1 MWSRRN
7 CGSKVSLQKPHD
19 CLFFCVSRSS
29 SHRFHSSVPRC
40 QIIQSL
46 SWQDIFDATQSL
58 FCPKYVFNRR
68 DGVLNKRNC
77 IACKSNM
84 LGAANQSSGRK
95 KGGESKLLFQLKC
108 FCKASNL
115 EEKKAIRDVLLIEKN
130 ESFAENSGFL
140 EFEEHTFSLRYR
152 KQAAGDF
159 TSSHK
164 LISSRM
170 LIPRKY

>member
-1 MWSRRN
+1 
-7 CGSKVSLQKPHD
+7 
-19 CLFFCVSRSS
+19 
-29 SHRFHSSVPRC
+29 
-40 QIIQSL
+40 
-46 SWQDIFDATQSL
+46 
-58 FCPKYVFNRR
+58 
-68 DGVLNKRNC
+68 
-77 IACKSNM
+77 M
-84 LGAANQSSGRK
+84 LGAANQSSDRK
-95 KGGESKLLFQLKC
+95 KGGENKLLFQLKC
-108 FCKASNL
+108 FCKAPNL
-115 EEKKAIRDVLLIEKN
+115 EEEMLSGTLEKN